1 MHTCHTRKYFF
12 QVHYTS
18 DKSWRKK
25 GEEILMTLPA
35 NLLIDKLFLHNSVF
49 QKSFE
54 LGKNMFFTF
63 LSFIYILNSAD
74 LVMSERI
81 EKLRIFSAFSKSVF
95 GTSNFESFYF
105 EIRKQ
110 LFKN

>member
-1 MHTCHTRKYFF
+1 
-12 QVHYTS
+12 
-18 DKSWRKK
+18 
-25 GEEILMTLPA
+25 MTLPA

-54 LGKNMFFTF
+54 LGKICFSRF
-63 LSFIYILNSAD
+63 LSLIYILNSAN

-95 GTSNFESFYF
+95 GTSNFESVYF
-105 EIRKQ
+105 EIRKK